1 MLAALSCCGEA
12 HAALVVVEGSDL
24 LRFGS
29 DAAGGLG
36 LTAGGVGAVLNRCA
50 EAVDASEGLSGVSLE
65 DGGSTVHSFW
75 ADGLVVLCE
84 GDGWGDWN
92 CLLGAGPASGTSGV
106 PPLEGLCSF
115 GLLSPDELSLTG
127 PRTLL
132 ATVASWDTTFSTPLS
147 RAGTGEELAEGAV
160 RLAAAAA
167 HSLRLSA
174 SFFSL
179 GMPGEEQEPRGDS
192 WLSVVLLSVVLL
204 LLESGV
210 LVPWRSVVLPKLGLM
225 IVLPLGS
232 VVPSSLESV
241 VLVFVGSV
249 VLPPLKSVVLLLLGS
264 VRVVLEGT
272 LVLWTSGPHSG
283 SVVFPLKTL
292 ESCGGVGFRKV
303 SLLTEMNALPGV
315 EKGFVVPLGPR
326 TFLSCPAPSSVD
338 EAS

>member
-1 MLAALSCCGEA
+1 M
-12 HAALVVVEGSDL
+12 
-24 LRFGS
+24 
-29 DAAGGLG
+29 
-36 LTAGGVGAVLNRCA
+36 
-50 EAVDASEGLSGVSLE
+50 
-65 DGGSTVHSFW
+65 
-75 ADGLVVLCE
+75 
-84 GDGWGDWN
+84 
-92 CLLGAGPASGTSGV
+92 
-106 PPLEGLCSF
+106 
-115 GLLSPDELSLTG
+115 
-127 PRTLL
+127 
-132 ATVASWDTTFSTPLS
+132 
-147 RAGTGEELAEGAV
+147 

-192 WLSVVLLSVVLL
+192 WLSEVLLSVVLL

-210 LVPWRSVVLPKLGLM
+210 LVPRGSVVLPKLGLM

-232 VVPSSLESV
+232 VVPPPLESV
-241 VLVFVGSV
+241 VLVFAGSV
-249 VLPPLKSVVLLLLGS
+249 VLPPLVSVVLLLLGS
-264 VRVVLEGT
+264 VIVVLEGI
-272 LVLWTSGPHSG
+272 LVLWASGPHSG
-283 SVVFPLKTL
+283 ALKTL

>member
-1 MLAALSCCGEA
+1 MPAALSCCEEA

-36 LTAGGVGAVLNRCA
+36 LAAGGVGAVLNRCA
-50 EAVDASEGLSGVSLE
+50 EVVDAGEGLPGVSLE
-65 DGGSTVHSFW
+65 DGGSTMQSFW
-75 ADGLVVLCE
+75 ADGLVVLCA
-84 GDGWGDWN
+84 GDGWGNWN
-92 CLLGAGPASGTSGV
+92 CLLGAGSAGGTSGV

-115 GLLSPDELSLTG
+115 WLLSPDELSLTG

-147 RAGTGEELAEGAV
+147 RVGTGEELEEGAV
-160 RLAAAAA
+160 RLAAAVA

-192 WLSVVLLSVVLL
+192 WLSAVLLSVVLL
-204 LLESGV
+204 LLVSGG
-210 LVPWRSVVLPKLGLM
+210 LVPRVLGSVVLPKLGLM

-232 VVPSSLESV
+232 VVP
-241 VLVFVGSV
+241 
-249 VLPPLKSVVLLLLGS
+249 PPLESVVLLLLGS
-264 VRVVLEGT
+264 VIVVLEGT
-272 LVLWTSGPHSG
+272 LVWTSGPHSG
-283 SVVFPLKTL
+283 AVVFPLKTL
-292 ESCGGVGFRKV
+292 ESCGGVDFWKV